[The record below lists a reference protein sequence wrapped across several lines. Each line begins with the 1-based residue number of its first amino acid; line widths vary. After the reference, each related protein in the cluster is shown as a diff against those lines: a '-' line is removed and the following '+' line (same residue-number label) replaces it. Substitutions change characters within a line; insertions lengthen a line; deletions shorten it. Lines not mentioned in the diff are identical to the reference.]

1 MLYLDSLNIYLN
13 ILNRFMKKMSR
24 EKKTEKK
31 EAFLDYG
38 KPFLFA
44 MNVVLGII
52 GFQYIL
58 LSNTMEV
65 SFVQEAH
72 ASVMTLTTTTCFNE
86 DAESSTCQ
94 SAISADGGT
103 EHGFTKNI
111 HIDAS
116 FQTFEV
122 ASINSATLYYDARGT
137 LSGSWAVYV
146 KDARDGNIIC
156 SVDPAPENA
165 SETRNSLSCS
175 ITPTQLLNGV
185 WFQADNND
193 GASPER
199 IYLDY
204 VYLSIDY
211 NPAISITIS
220 TDGSVAFGIL
230 DANTTE
236 DTTASG
242 INDVETISVDSGPA
256 DLDVRA
262 STFTDGTN
270 TWTFA
275 SSSGANDV
283 KFEFSKDGTAWTTIL
298 LANTLYA
305 LDTNVAQSATR
316 SVYLKITT
324 PTSTTSYSQYS
335 TMVTVVASVP

>member
-1 MLYLDSLNIYLN
+1 MIYLDNLNICLDILN
-13 ILNRFMKKMSR
+13 IFMNRKSR
-24 EKKTEKK
+24 DIKTEKR
-31 EAFLDYG
+31 EVFLNYG
-38 KPFLFA
+38 KPFFFA
-44 MNVVLGII
+44 INVVLGII
-52 GFQYIL
+52 GLQYIL
-58 LSNTMEV
+58 LSNVMEV
-65 SFVQEAH
+65 SFVQEVYAT
-72 ASVMTLTTTTCFNE
+72 VTTLTVTTAYEN
-86 DAESSTCQ
+86 DAENSTCY

-103 EHGFTKNI
+103 EFGLLKTR
-111 HIDAS
+111 HIDAP
-116 FQTFEV
+116 FQTLEV

-146 KDARDGNIIC
+146 KDARDGSTIC

-165 SETRNSLSCS
+165 TETRNSLSCS

-185 WFQADNND
+185 WFQTENEDTA
-193 GASPER
+193 GPEI

-275 SSSGANDV
+275 SSSGVNDV

-316 SVYLKITT
+316 NVYLKITT

-335 TMVTVVASVP
+335 TTVTVVASAP